1 MENNFQFARWK
12 NTFAAVASRCCRR
25 CLILTLS
32 GKTVASEYKRKAV
45 WVFFF
50 LAFSLLCFILFALV
64 CEGGWEREG
73 EDVLKL
79 RSTTV
84 IVDAWY
90 AQLVVYYCQQQV
102 CVSLLTSPPSP
113 HATKLADCPSAG
125 WRCGRG
131 TALLKS
137 KAAKQTFAAV
147 QEAHTQ
153 QTQYSTEREH
163 NKTRVLWRQWVV
175 WTSSYPAEG
184 VMGLYIK
191 LCREISFRSWDL
203 TALYDSGSFS
213 QVSKA

>member
-1 MENNFQFARWK
+1 MEKHLR
-12 NTFAAVASRCCRR
+12 CRR

-64 CEGGWEREG
+64 CEGGGEREG

-102 CVSLLTSPPSP
+102 CVSLLTSAPPP
-113 HATKLADCPSAG
+113 HSSQLADCPSAG

-147 QEAHTQ
+147 QEAHTATAHTANTIQ
-153 QTQYSTEREH
+153 HRER
-163 NKTRVLWRQWVV
+163 
-175 WTSSYPAEG
+175 A
-184 VMGLYIK
+184 
-191 LCREISFRSWDL
+191 
-203 TALYDSGSFS
+203 
-213 QVSKA
+213 